1 MKKIVSL
8 LLVLAMMM
16 AFAAC
21 GAQKAPE
28 TTAPATQPVETTE
41 APVETT
47 AAPPRL
53 TIWPF

>member
-28 TTAPATQPVETTE
+28 TTAPATEPAPVETTE
-41 APVETT
+41 PAAETT
-47 AAPPRL
+47 APAE
-53 TIWPF
+53 TEN